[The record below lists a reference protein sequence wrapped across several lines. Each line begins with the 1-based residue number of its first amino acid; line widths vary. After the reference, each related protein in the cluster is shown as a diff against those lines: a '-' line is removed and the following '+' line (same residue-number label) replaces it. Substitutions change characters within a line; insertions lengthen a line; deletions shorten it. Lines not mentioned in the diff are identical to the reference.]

1 MNDVA
6 STASTPGTERRA
18 STSGAVRS
26 SGADTTRSAS
36 AYCAAIESF
45 VVWVMTLPAMS
56 VAVTK
61 AVPMT
66 IATPAATRRPML
78 RRICARVSRNIRRA
92 PPATPSGGA
101 IGAGVERAERVE
113 PASTDSGVGSVM
125 SPAMRPSAM
134 STTRSA

>member
-92 PPATPSGGA
+92 PPATPSGRDRRCRRRACGA
-101 IGAGVERAERVE
+101 RQAPRAPTR
-113 PASTDSGVGSVM
+113 ASG
-125 SPAMRPSAM
+125 R
-134 STTRSA
+134 